1 MGITP
6 HHEGERMKIIGSYS
20 LDHSPAA
27 VFAALNDPSVLLL
40 TIPGCQALEQTG
52 STSYAMTITAGVAS
66 IKGTYNGVV
75 ELADQNAPHGFTL
88 KASGSGGPG
97 TVQADVKVTLAES
110 AEGCALT
117 YEADAVVGGVIGGV
131 GQRVLSGVSKK
142 TANEFFEAVN
152 RYLAGDRRSATV
164 VTDSESGKVSI
175 RKESTMRPAS
185 SISSLLAGGAL
196 ALAGVLIGWLITR

>member
-6 HHEGERMKIIGSYS
+6 HHEGERMKITGSYS

-27 VFAALNDPSVLLL
+27 VFAALNDPAVLLL

-75 ELADQNAPHGFTL
+75 ELADQNAPHAFTL

-97 TVQADVKVTLAES
+97 TVQADVKVSLAES

-142 TANEFFEAVN
+142 TANEFFAAVN
-152 RYLAGDRRSATV
+152 RYLAGDRSAAAV
-164 VTDSESGKVSI
+164 VQQSEGGSVSI
-175 RKESTMRPAS
+175 RKESAMRPAS
-185 SISSLLAGGAL
+185 STSSLLVGAVI
-196 ALAGVLIGWLITR
+196 ALAGVLLGWLITR

>member
-1 MGITP
+1 
-6 HHEGERMKIIGSYS
+6 MKIIGSYS

-27 VFAALNDPSVLLL
+27 VFAALNDPAVLLQ

-66 IKGTYNGVV
+66 IKGTYNGLV
-75 ELADQNAPHGFTL
+75 ELADQNAPHAFTL

-97 TVQADVKVTLAES
+97 TVQADVRVNLAES

-142 TANEFFEAVN
+142 TANEFFAAVN
-152 RYLAGDRRSATV
+152 RYLGGDRSIAAV
-164 VTDSESGKVSI
+164 VQQSEAGSVSI
-175 RKESTMRPAS
+175 RKESATRQAS
-185 SISSLLAGGAL
+185 STSSLLVGAVI
-196 ALAGVLIGWLITR
+196 ALAGVLLGWLITQ

>member
-1 MGITP
+1 MGTTP
-6 HHEGERMKIIGSYS
+6 YHEGERMKIIGSYS
-20 LDHSPAA
+20 LDHSPSE
-27 VFAALNDPSVLLL
+27 VFAALNDPAVLLV

-52 STSYAMTITAGVAS
+52 PSTYAMTITAGVAS

-75 ELADQNAPHGFTL
+75 ELADQNAPHSFTL

-97 TVQADVKVTLAES
+97 TVQADVRVTLGES

-142 TANEFFEAVN
+142 TASEFFAAVN
-152 RYLAGDRRSATV
+152 RHLSGDRRGAAVLQHGETGV
-164 VTDSESGKVSI
+164 VSI
-175 RKESTMRPAS
+175 RKEPLVRSTS
-185 SISSLLAGGAL
+185 QVSSLLAGGAI
-196 ALAGVLIGWLITR
+196 ALMGVLLGWLISR

>member
-1 MGITP
+1 
-6 HHEGERMKIIGSYS
+6 MKIIGSYS
-20 LDHSPAA
+20 LDHPPAA
-27 VFAALNDPSVLLL
+27 VFAALNDPAVLLL

-75 ELADQNAPHGFTL
+75 ELADQNAPHAFTL

-152 RYLAGDRRSATV
+152 RYLAGDRRSTAV
-164 VTDSESGKVSI
+164 VQDSETGKVSI
-175 RKESTMRPAS
+175 RKEAANRPAS

-196 ALAGVLIGWLITR
+196 ALAGVILGWLITR

>member
-1 MGITP
+1 
-6 HHEGERMKIIGSYS
+6 MKIIGSYS
-20 LDHSPAA
+20 LDHSPVA
-27 VFAALNDPSVLLL
+27 VFAALNDPAVLLL

-75 ELADQNAPHGFTL
+75 ELADQNAPHAFTL

-152 RYLAGDRRSATV
+152 RYLSGDRRSTTV
-164 VTDSESGKVSI
+164 VQENEAGKVSI
-175 RKESTMRPAS
+175 RKETATRPAS
-185 SISSLLAGGAL
+185 NISSLLAGGVL
-196 ALAGVLIGWLITR
+196 ALAGVILGWLITR

>member
-1 MGITP
+1 
-6 HHEGERMKIIGSYS
+6 MKIIGSYS
-20 LDHSPAA
+20 LDHSPSA
-27 VFAALNDPSVLLL
+27 VFAALNDPAVLLV

-52 STSYAMTITAGVAS
+52 PSTYAMTITAGVAS

-75 ELADQNAPHGFTL
+75 ELADQNAPHSFTL

-97 TVQADVKVTLAES
+97 TVQADVKVTLAQS

-142 TANEFFEAVN
+142 TASEFFAAVN
-152 RYLAGDRRSATV
+152 RHLAGDRSTAAV
-164 VTDSESGKVSI
+164 VIQDEAGVVSI
-175 RKESTMRPAS
+175 RKEATAQGAT
-185 SISSLLAGGAL
+185 SLTSLFAGGAI
-196 ALAGVLIGWLITR
+196 ALVGVLLGWLISR